1 MRPISCPT
9 TRTFEYPSER
19 TAAWTRSAEVFISM
33 PVFGIDESPMPGR
46 SGAMTVN
53 RGAST
58 FASGF
63 HIRDVSAYPWI
74 STAGGPLPPTV
85 TLIVPPSTAT
95 DCVLNPG
102 PKSAAYRGA
111 APTIKAR
118 LQSANMDKARRQRK
132 MRDMTDSSGLADRS
146 VVNRL
151 SSPEYLKKSVQ
162 SRQRHA
168 SHLFEGSAI
177 GAGARGRPH
186 ALNRCEKESCE
197 RAGVLVRRKLTG
209 SLSPA
214 QHILEDRF
222 DLGLVCLNQVSD
234 LLVIEIALEVRAQQE
249 ASSLMVRARLIDDA
263 KQQRRKA
270 IAQGMA
276 RGKEALHRRLGRT
289 PVRFERAQV
298 QLTLVAD
305 SIVKAL
311 AAELH

>member
-1 MRPISCPT
+1 MRPMSCPT

-132 MRDMTDSSGLADRS
+132 MRYMTDSSGLADRS

-151 SSPEYLKKSVQ
+151 SSPEYLKKIS
-162 SRQRHA
+162 
-168 SHLFEGSAI
+168 
-177 GAGARGRPH
+177 P
-186 ALNRCEKESCE
+186 ESTAPRE
-197 RAGVLVRRKLTG
+197 PLVRGQRDW
-209 SLSPA
+209 SW
-214 QHILEDRF
+214 
-222 DLGLVCLNQVSD
+222 
-234 LLVIEIALEVRAQQE
+234 
-249 ASSLMVRARLIDDA
+249 RARSTSCLEWS
-263 KQQRRKA
+263 RREDV
-270 IAQGMA
+270 QGS
-276 RGKEALHRRLGRT
+276 
-289 PVRFERAQV
+289 RA
-298 QLTLVAD
+298 
-305 SIVKAL
+305 S
-311 AAELH
+311 